1 MPLSADVYLS
11 IEQGLSARFI
21 NAAEKKI
28 MSEEKLRSI
37 KIAVLTVSDSRTEAD
52 DNSGRVLVERLT
64 EAGHVLAEKKILPDD
79 KYKIRAL
86 LSHWIADAEVDVV
99 ITTGGTGIT
108 GRDITP
114 EAVKPLLDKE
124 IEGIGELFRWVS
136 YQEIGTSTIAS
147 RCIGGVANGTFIF
160 CLPGSTGA
168 CKTGWEK
175 IIAPQINSNTTPCN
189 LVALMPRL
197 LEK

>member
-1 MPLSADVYLS
+1 MTENTVAT
-11 IEQGLSARFI
+11 
-21 NAAEKKI
+21 
-28 MSEEKLRSI
+28 
-37 KIAVLTVSDSRTEAD
+37 KIAILTVSDSRTEED
-52 DNSGRVLVERLT
+52 DTSGDALVERLT
-64 EAGHVLAEKKILPDD
+64 NAGHTLVEKRISTDD
-79 KYKIRAL
+79 KYKIRAIV
-86 LSHWIADAEVDVV
+86 SRWIADEEVDV
-99 ITTGGTGIT
+99 IISTGGTGLT

-114 EAVKPLLDKE
+114 EAVQPLFDKE
-124 IEGIGELFRWVS
+124 IDGVGELFRAIS

-168 CKTGWEK
+168 CRTGWDK
-175 IIAPQINSNTTPCN
+175 VIAPQLDSNTSPCN

>member
-1 MPLSADVYLS
+1 
-11 IEQGLSARFI
+11 
-21 NAAEKKI
+21 
-28 MSEEKLRSI
+28 MSEQKFTPI
-37 KIAVLTVSDSRTEAD
+37 KIAILTVSDSRTEAD
-52 DNSGRVLVERLT
+52 DTSGDALVERLT
-64 EAGHVLAEKKILPDD
+64 AAGHILAEKAILVDD
-79 KYKIRAL
+79 KYKIRETV
-86 LSHWIADAEVDVV
+86 SRWIADINVDVIV
-99 ITTGGTGIT
+99 STGGTGIT

-168 CKTGWEK
+168 CRTGWDK
-175 IIAPQINSNTTPCN
+175 VIAPQIDSNTGPCN

>member
-1 MPLSADVYLS
+1 MTNKTWVSV
-11 IEQGLSARFI
+11 
-21 NAAEKKI
+21 
-28 MSEEKLRSI
+28 

-52 DNSGRVLVERLT
+52 DTSGNALVERLT
-64 EAGHVLAEKKILPDD
+64 VAGHTLAEKAILVDD
-79 KYKIRAL
+79 KYKIRETV
-86 LSHWIADAEVDVV
+86 SRWIAAADVDV
-99 ITTGGTGIT
+99 IISTGGTGIT

-124 IEGIGELFRWVS
+124 IEGIGELFRWLS

-168 CKTGWEK
+168 CRTGWDK
-175 IIAPQINSNTTPCN
+175 VIAPQIDSNTGPCN

>member
-1 MPLSADVYLS
+1 MNNTVAT
-11 IEQGLSARFI
+11 
-21 NAAEKKI
+21 
-28 MSEEKLRSI
+28 
-37 KIAVLTVSDSRTEAD
+37 KIAILTVSDSRTED
-52 DNSGRVLVERLT
+52 DDTSGDALVERLT
-64 EAGHVLAEKKILPDD
+64 NAGHALVEKRISTDD
-79 KYKIRAL
+79 KYKIREIV
-86 LSHWIADAEVDVV
+86 SRWIADEKVDV
-99 ITTGGTGIT
+99 IISTGGTGLT

-114 EAVKPLLDKE
+114 EAVQPLFDKE
-124 IEGIGELFRWVS
+124 IEGVGELFRAIS

-168 CKTGWEK
+168 CRTGWDK
-175 IIAPQINSNTTPCN
+175 VIAPQLDSNTSPCN